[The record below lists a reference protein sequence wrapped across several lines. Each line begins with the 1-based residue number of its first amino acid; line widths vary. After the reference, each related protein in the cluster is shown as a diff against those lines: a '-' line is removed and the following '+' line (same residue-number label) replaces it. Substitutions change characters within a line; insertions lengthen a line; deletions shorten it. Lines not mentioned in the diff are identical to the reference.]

1 MDGQQRLSPF
11 PRDQRDRLAG
21 VEHAEPPR
29 SIAAPS
35 RPPAGRRPEQW
46 LRGGR
51 ESRLLGVAS
60 GRHESMSVPVARTP
74 PSQFVHERL
83 RAFDEYQ
90 RRSPRLGFPVAVIK
104 RYGEDEGGSLGALIA
119 YYGFFS
125 LFPLLLVFVTVL
137 GFVVQ
142 GDQKARESVLHSTL
156 SQIPIIGTQ
165 LQSQAA
171 PLKGSAIALA
181 IGLVG
186 SILAG
191 LAVTGSTQNA
201 FNKIWRIPRRRRF
214 GFFAW
219 RLRGL
224 GLLGLLG
231 VLTILSTA
239 AAAYATDQTG
249 GALAAIL
256 GVLIALA
263 VNLLLFFIVF
273 RLMSAE
279 EIHTRDLLP
288 GIVLAAVLWQVLQ
301 HAGGIYVEHVI
312 RHAKE
317 TSGLFAIVLGLLS
330 WLYLGAQVLILA
342 AEVNVVRARRL
353 WPRRLFEDA

>member
-1 MDGQQRLSPF
+1 
-11 PRDQRDRLAG
+11 
-21 VEHAEPPR
+21 
-29 SIAAPS
+29 
-35 RPPAGRRPEQW
+35 
-46 LRGGR
+46 
-51 ESRLLGVAS
+51 
-60 GRHESMSVPVARTP
+60 MSVPVARTP

-83 RAFDEYQ
+83 RAFDDYQ
-90 RRSPRLGFPVAVIK
+90 RRSPRLGFGVAVVK

-142 GDQKARESVLHSTL
+142 GDAKARESVLHSTL
-156 SQIPIIGTQ
+156 SQIPIIGAQ

-186 SILAG
+186 SVLAG

-201 FNKIWRIPRRRRF
+201 FNKIWQIPRRRRF

-231 VLTILSTA
+231 ALTIVSTA
-239 AAAYATDQTG
+239 AAGYATGQTG
-249 GALAAIL
+249 GAIAVIL
-256 GVLIALA
+256 SVAIALVA
-263 VNLLLFFIVF
+263 NLLLFFIVF
-273 RLMSAE
+273 RLMTAE
-279 EIHTRDLLP
+279 EIQTRDLLP

-301 HAGGIYVEHVI
+301 HAGGFYVEHVI

-330 WLYLGAQVLILA
+330 WLYLGAQVLVLA
-342 AEVNVVRARRL
+342 GEVNVVRARRL
-353 WPRRLFEDA
+353 WPIRLFEDA